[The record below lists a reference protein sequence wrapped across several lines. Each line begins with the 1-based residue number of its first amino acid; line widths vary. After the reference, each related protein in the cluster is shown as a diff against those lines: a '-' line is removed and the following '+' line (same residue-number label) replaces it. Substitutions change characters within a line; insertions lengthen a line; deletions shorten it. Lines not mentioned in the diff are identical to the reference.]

1 VGFRLFLISGLILFL
16 ELACIRWFPAH
27 VLFLTFFTN
36 TVLLACFLGMS
47 LGCLAAG
54 RPRNYIRWTPF
65 VLGGALLAAHAIEY
79 WPNLGHHIDVGQQAS
94 PQMIFFGTESSVVD
108 PGSFV
113 IPIEFI
119 CGFFFVL
126 IALSMVGPGQELG
139 RLLNQVPNRLQAY
152 TLNIAGSLAGI
163 VAFTLM
169 SWRQLSPVWWFLVI
183 TLAMGYILT
192 SRRFL
197 QWVAIGAVSVGVV
210 WLAGLKSG
218 HYVSP
223 GQQPSEHLWSPYYRV
238 DYLHDGPWPR
248 TISVNL
254 VGHQQMVSCQQAA
267 PAYPLPHVLN
277 RDSGGKP
284 FEDVLI
290 IGAGSGNDVSR
301 ALQWGAKHIDAVEID
316 PVIYKLGQKHHPD
329 HPYQDDR
336 VHVHI
341 NDGRNFLH
349 SSPRQYDLIIYALVD
364 SLVLQ
369 SSHSNIRLE
378 SYLFTQQAFADVR
391 RHLKPGGLFAMY
403 NVFRQGW
410 LVARLHQG
418 LAQVFEKPPL
428 VIPLP
433 YRDTIKLEDTLFH
446 DFTLLL
452 AGDTG
457 RIEEQFCKHGH
468 YLAPANQPLG
478 PTLAQTPNGF
488 EHAGYARDARNQLF
502 LGPARMELPKQPLRA
517 ATDNW
522 PFLYLRRPLIPD
534 LNLRGMAIMGLMSL
548 LLLGWFAGRRPVPV
562 EMQRSPGRWLAAGR
576 MFFLGAGF
584 MLVETKAVVNM
595 ALLFGSTWIVNS
607 LVFSAVLVMILLAN
621 VLVLAYRPRRV
632 GWFYAGLL
640 GAVALNLMPLDWLL
654 GINRPIQIALS
665 CLLVSLP
672 IFFAGIV
679 FAISFA
685 RTREP
690 DHALGANIAGSILG
704 GLAEY
709 TSMVLGFQYLML
721 VGLGFYSL
729 SWLLGER
736 DRSAEEVQR
745 LDGSEKELLSGKDGL
760 RIDHAAGARPEA
772 A

>member
-1 VGFRLFLISGLILFL
+1 MQPAAPPWAGFRLFVVSGLILFL
-16 ELACIRWFPAH
+16 ELASIRWFPAH

-65 VLGGALLAAHAIEY
+65 LLAAALLAAHGVEH
-79 WPNLGHHIDVGQQAS
+79 WPNLGRHIDVGKQAS
-94 PQMIFFGTESSVVD
+94 PQMIFFGTESAAMD
-108 PGSFV
+108 PGHFL
-113 IPIEFI
+113 IPIELF

-126 IALSMVGPGQELG
+126 IALAMVGPGQELG

-152 TLNIAGSLAGI
+152 TVNIAGSLAGI
-163 VAFTLM
+163 AAFTLM
-169 SWRQLSPVWWFLVI
+169 SWKQLSPAWWFLVVA
-183 TLAMGYILT
+183 LAMGYILT
-192 SRRFL
+192 SRRFI
-197 QWVAIGAVSVGVV
+197 QWVAIGAVSAGVV
-210 WLAGLKSG
+210 WLAGLKTG
-218 HYVSP
+218 HYVAD
-223 GQQPSEHLWSPYYRV
+223 GMQPSEHLWSPYYRV
-238 DYLHDGPWPR
+238 DYLHDGAWPR

-254 VGHQQMVSCQQAA
+254 IGHQQMLSCQQPA
-267 PAYPLPHVLN
+267 PAYSLPHLLN

-316 PVIYKLGQKHHPD
+316 PVIYRLGQKHHPD
-329 HPYQDDR
+329 HPYQNDR

-349 SSPRQYDLIIYALVD
+349 SSTRQYDLIIFALVD

-369 SSHSNIRLE
+369 SSYSNIRLE
-378 SYLFTQQAFADVR
+378 SYLFTQQSFADVR

-403 NVFRQGW
+403 NGFRQGW

-418 LAQVFEKPPL
+418 LAQAFDKPPL
-428 VIPLP
+428 LIPFP
-433 YRDTIKLEDTLFH
+433 YRETVKPEDTLFR
-446 DFTLLL
+446 DFIFLL

-457 RIEEQFCKHGH
+457 RIEEQFRKHGH
-468 YLAPANQPLG
+468 YLALANHADG
-478 PTLAQTPNGF
+478 PSLAQTPNGF
-488 EHAGYARDARNQLF
+488 ETAHDARKHIL
-502 LGPARMELPKQPLRA
+502 LGPARMELPQEPLLA

-522 PFLYLRRPLIPD
+522 PFLYLRRPMIPD
-534 LNLRGMAIMGLMSL
+534 LNLRGMAIMGVLSL
-548 LLLGWFAGRRPVPV
+548 LLLGWFAGRRRVPAG
-562 EMQRSPGRWLAAGR
+562 MQRAPGRWQAAGR

-621 VLVLAYRPRRV
+621 VLVLLYRPRSVR
-632 GWFYAGLL
+632 WFYVGLL
-640 GAVALNLMPLDWLL
+640 GAVALNLLPLDWLL
-654 GINRPIQIALS
+654 GINRPIQVALS

-679 FAISFA
+679 FAISFS
-685 RTREP
+685 RTAEP

-721 VGLGFYSL
+721 VGFGLYSL
-729 SWLLGER
+729 SWLLGGR
-736 DRSAEEVQR
+736 GRKAEDGQR
-745 LDGSEKELLSGKDGL
+745 LESGMNELSPARDGL
-760 RIDHAAGARPEA
+760 GMRAA
-772 A
+772 